1 MCANLVLNLNGNT
14 EGVFDLALVFFER
27 YLLVVTKSSIP
38 NVFINIYGP
47 KQLLESLSSNVI
59 ATKRKNLKHI
69 LEIL

>member
-27 YLLVVTKSSIP
+27 YLLVVTKSSTP
-38 NVFINIYGP
+38 NVFINILGP